1 MATGWVSAAPL
12 QKEMGRNT
20 QVVPVLSVRTGI
32 LRPQG
37 WVSRLH
43 GSSSVPAGG
52 VLVLAGLE
60 FGLCRDLHLFASSA
74 HLGGKE
80 RLPWSVV
87 FKLITL

>member
-60 FGLCRDLHLFASSA
+60 FGLCRDLPPVCLICSSWRK
-74 HLGGKE
+74 GKTS
-80 RLPWSVV
+80 LVGC
-87 FKLITL
+87 F

>member
-43 GSSSVPAGG
+43 GSSSAPAGG
-52 VLVLAGLE
+52 VLVLAGLQ
-60 FGLCRDLHLFASSA
+60 FGLCRDLPPVCLTCSSWRK
-74 HLGGKE
+74 GKTS
-80 RLPWSVV
+80 LVGC
-87 FKLITL
+87 F